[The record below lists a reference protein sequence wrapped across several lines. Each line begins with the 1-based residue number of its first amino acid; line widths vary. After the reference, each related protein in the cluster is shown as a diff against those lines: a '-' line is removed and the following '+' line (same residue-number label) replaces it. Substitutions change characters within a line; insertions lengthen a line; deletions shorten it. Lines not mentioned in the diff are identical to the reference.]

1 MRPSPIPNSTKHTL
15 LLSIIHGIGK
25 QVKNQYW
32 TFNFGPPFWH
42 GVSLSQTRN
51 VPGKFSSLRQPSSQ
65 FKRRLPASPMQRFP
79 KILLCNPDILRHAKP
94 MLI

>member
-32 TFNFGPPFWH
+32 TFNFGLGIF
-42 GVSLSQTRN
+42 
-51 VPGKFSSLRQPSSQ
+51 SQ
-65 FKRRLPASPMQRFP
+65 FKRRLPASPVQRLP

-94 MLI
+94 LLI